1 MKKNYQFVPVINSLP
16 LLSICRPERFVLIF
30 NSKSKRFMLI
40 LKGTFWPILHL
51 ILQNKKGFLNL
62 SPRSNPHHVQWADAI
77 PRRKSAGRCSVLA
90 SPILSQPTPFPSAAE
105 QGTANPSK
113 RHQEIPTRR
122 ITHPTGELQSKTIDR
137 ELHKSLDT
145 RELTGFSYFNTKLL
159 FPVTRLRQ
167 TRNGTHRKS
176 WAIACYQELLKPK

>member
-1 MKKNYQFVPVINSLP
+1 MPS
-16 LLSICRPERFVLIF
+16 PEGRALGGV
-30 NSKSKRFMLI
+30 RC
-40 LKGTFWPILHL
+40 WPPP
-51 ILQNKKGFLNL
+51 
-62 SPRSNPHHVQWADAI
+62 S
-77 PRRKSAGRCSVLA
+77 C
-90 SPILSQPTPFPSAAE
+90 LSQHHSPPAAE

-113 RHQEIPTRR
+113 WHQEIPSRR

-176 WAIACYQELLKPK
+176 WAIACYQELLKPKWSQMETVLPWVRSLPLFAWISSGEMIWNANSNGRSRYAPLLGKNAETPSQGLGVG